1 MGKAWSFAVVSGDE
15 NIIDIIFDGTGIC
28 YDEENS
34 GMYYYQLETVTP
46 IMSIGVGLDKMQEL
60 LKKYSGNYY
69 EALKEYNNSTK
80 KEEYANEIIT
90 WAETEG
96 DCLQME

>member
-1 MGKAWSFAVVSGDE
+1 MGKAWSFVVVSGDE

-46 IMSIGVGLDKMQEL
+46 IMSIGVGKGIVCRWE
-60 LKKYSGNYY
+60 N
-69 EALKEYNNSTK
+69 
-80 KEEYANEIIT
+80 
-90 WAETEG
+90 
-96 DCLQME
+96 